1 MASSCIE
8 FYWLYFNCLL
18 KNISG
23 FVPPF
28 HNYSTKCIHLNLI
41 MFAYSLFGFF
51 QFIKS
56 HLKGFTQSSKSYS
69 IVMITIELFSKVLKA
84 GNEFPWW
91 FFSPIFLFFSFLLA
105 WLSVWKS
112 RKLFWKPL
120 SFWPVLNLSHLAT
133 DGLSNPSS
141 PDWNRLLN
149 CWSIG
154 IRPICLQEAL

>member
-8 FYWLYFNCLL
+8 FYWLYLKINCLL

-91 FFSPIFLFFSFLLA
+91 FFFPHFSLFFFLVSLIVCVKKQKA
-105 WLSVWKS
+105 FLKASQFLTCLESVS
-112 RKLFWKPL
+112 LGYR
-120 SFWPVLNLSHLAT
+120 
-133 DGLSNPSS
+133 
-141 PDWNRLLN
+141 
-149 CWSIG
+149 WSIKS
-154 IRPICLQEAL
+154 IKS